1 MALREILV
9 HFGFDF
15 DKSGHEK
22 ADHAVKKTKHEAE
35 EGAKG
40 FAVLVEAARA
50 LAAVELARQAAE
62 WVEGIVSTATAL
74 EHTAAA
80 TGLSTDELQEWNLGA
95 KEAGISGEEFTL
107 SLRKL
112 SSAIAGGADEAG
124 TQGKVFAKL
133 KIQTKDAAGNVRS
146 LSDIL
151 PEIAEHFH
159 NTADGAGK
167 AALAQELFGRQGARL
182 IPLLN
187 KGSEG
192 IQELH
197 KDFEELGGGFR
208 PEAIERAAEF
218 EKQTARLSVA
228 FDGLK
233 SRLAVALLPKITNL
247 LEISSKLVARFGEW
261 ASATTLLESGVGSL
275 STAIGIALWGALSPF
290 LGPALEFVAIFLAI
304 DDLKAF
310 LNEQGSVIGDI
321 LDGWFGDGT
330 ADVVRLWIEDAKAY
344 FVNGFKDIQAVFPIF
359 YNAFA
364 GTMDQIELS
373 MDQTVLSL
381 KQKWNGLIDSLGLK
395 DSFKI
400 DTSAN
405 ESQVASLRKSR
416 DAHADKQFAAS
427 QALTGYISATTPT
440 SGSVATQQGPL
451 RAPVEYHNSVELKPQ
466 ITVQVAP
473 GTAQK
478 QAAQIARVTA
488 DAVSENYRSAL
499 QDLQAAVA
507 GQGT

>member
-15 DKSGHEK
+15 DKSGHDK
-22 ADHAVKKTKHEAE
+22 ADSAIKHTKHEAE

-40 FAVLVEAARA
+40 FAVLVEAAKA

-62 WVEGIVSTATAL
+62 WVEGIVQTATAL

-95 KEAGISGEEFTL
+95 KEAGISGEEFTM

-151 PEIAEHFH
+151 PEIADHFK

-187 KGSEG
+187 KGSDG

-233 SRLAVALLPKITNL
+233 SRLAVALLPRITQL
-247 LEISSKLVARFGEW
+247 LETSSKLAAAFGNW
-261 ASATTLLESGVGSL
+261 AEGTTLLNSAVSSL
-275 STAIGIALWGALSPF
+275 ATAIGIALWGALAPF
-290 LGPALEFVAIFLAI
+290 LGPALEFVAIFLAV

-310 LNEQGSVIGDI
+310 LADQGSIIEDT
-321 LDGWFGDGT
+321 LNSWFGDGT
-330 ADVVRLWIEDAKAY
+330 ADVVRLWIENAVMY
-344 FVNGFKDIQAVFPIF
+344 FRTGFTDIQAVFPIF
-359 YNAFA
+359 SAAFH
-364 GTMDQIELS
+364 GTIDAMNVMFD
-373 MDQTVLSL
+373 DFVLSIEN
-381 KQKWNGLIDSLGLK
+381 KWNDLVASLGLK

-400 DTSAN
+400 DTS
-405 ESQVASLRKSR
+405 SRVAQRAADQGSLNSN
-416 DAHADKQFAAS
+416 ADKQYRAE
-427 QALTGYISATTPT
+427 QALTSYNQATTPT
-440 SGSVATQQGPL
+440 SASVVTQQGPL
-451 RAPVEYHNSVELKPQ
+451 RAPIEYHNSVELKPS
-466 ITVQVAP
+466 IVVNVPP
-473 GTAQK
+473 GSSQK
-478 QAAQIARVTA
+478 QAAQVARLTA
-488 DAVSENYRSAL
+488 DTISENYRSAL
-499 QDLQAAVA
+499 QDLQAATA
-507 GQGT
+507 GQGQ

>member
-15 DKSGHEK
+15 DKSGHDK
-22 ADHAVKKTKHEAE
+22 ADTAIKHTKHEAE

-62 WVEGIVSTATAL
+62 WVEGIVTTATAL

-95 KEAGISGEEFTL
+95 KEAGISGEEFTM

-151 PEIAEHFH
+151 PEIADHFK

-187 KGSEG
+187 KGAEG

-197 KDFEELGGGFR
+197 KDFEDLGGGFR

-233 SRLAVALLPKITNL
+233 SRLAIALLPKLTTL
-247 LEISSKLVARFGEW
+247 LETSAHLAAAFGDW
-261 ASATTLLESGVGSL
+261 ASSTTLLESGVSSL
-275 STAIGIALWGALSPF
+275 ATAIGIALWGALAPF
-290 LGPALEFVAIFLAI
+290 LGPALEFVAIFLAV
-304 DDLKAF
+304 DDLKGF
-310 LNEQGSVIGDI
+310 LADQDSIIGEI

-330 ADVVRLWIEDAKAY
+330 ADVVRLWIDNAVS
-344 FVNGFKDIQAVFPIF
+344 FFRTGFDDIRAVFPVF
-359 YNAFA
+359 AAAFS
-364 GTMDQIELS
+364 GTIDQLNVEFDGFVLGIE
-373 MDQTVLSL
+373 
-381 KQKWNGLIDSLGLK
+381 QKWNSLIESLGLK

-400 DTSAN
+400 DTS
-405 ESQVASLRKSR
+405 SRVAQLAADKGSR
-416 DAHADKQFAAS
+416 DANADKQYRAQ

-440 SGSVATQQGPL
+440 SASVVSQQGPL
-451 RAPVEYHNSVELKPQ
+451 RAPVEYHNSVELKPN

-473 GTAQK
+473 GTPQK
-478 QAAQIARVTA
+478 QAAQIARLTA
-488 DAVSENYRSAL
+488 DTISENYRSAL
-499 QDLQAAVA
+499 QDLQAATS
-507 GQGT
+507 GQGQ